1 MLTDSS
7 INSLHTDCICKQYRA
22 ALTRAV
28 AIKETRRNLVSIS
41 RRFSKKFS
49 RLVVTLL
56 LDYSAPSLLSVFIS
70 PSSVCVCGVMSFS
83 HIASAALLLAVG
95 VLQASAQGKG
105 CRVRTFRHCFST
117 VHVCVLTVQCAVHV
131 YCAL

>member
-28 AIKETRRNLVSIS
+28 AIKDTRRNLVSIS

-70 PSSVCVCGVMSFS
+70 PSSVVVCGVMSFS
-83 HIASAALLLAVG
+83 HIASAALLLVVVG

-105 CRVRTFRHCFST
+105 CGVRTLRHCFST
-117 VHVCVLTVQCAVHV
+117 VHV
-131 YCAL
+131 Y